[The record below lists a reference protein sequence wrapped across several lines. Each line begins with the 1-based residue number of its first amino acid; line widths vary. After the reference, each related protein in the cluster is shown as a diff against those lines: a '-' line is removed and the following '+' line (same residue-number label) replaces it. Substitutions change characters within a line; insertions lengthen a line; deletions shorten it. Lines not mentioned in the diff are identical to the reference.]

1 MIPVNLIPVLSDKFQ
16 GFDRASPTVKACT
29 LLRPVLEYLWAV
41 HKNLIQPIMLSKER
55 CIESQD
61 WASRLHFANIPQL
74 AQTMLPPPFPLP
86 PPSQAPAENQ
96 LALDA
101 SAGDHSNRI
110 LTNGSK
116 I

>member
-61 WASRLHFANIPQL
+61 WASRLHFANIWPKPCYHHL
-74 AQTMLPPPFPLP
+74 SHYHLL
-86 PPSQAPAENQ
+86 
-96 LALDA
+96 LKHRL
-101 SAGDHSNRI
+101 RI
-110 LTNGSK
+110 SWLWMQVQEITQ
-116 I
+116 IEF